1 MGSLACFGVNSRASF
16 HRKMNSLVAQ
26 HDEIRSWK
34 ESSVI
39 ARGLPAEEDQVEE
52 EVAEPDKPFSFGW
65 W

>member
-1 MGSLACFGVNSRASF
+1 MARSMAQLDASR
-16 HRKMNSLVAQ
+16 RQTTQAQ

-39 ARGLPAEEDQVEE
+39 ARGLPAEEDQAEE

>member
-1 MGSLACFGVNSRASF
+1 MASVGLSSQALSGV
-16 HRKMNSLVAQ
+16 